1 MDIEKRCEILIFD
14 DESQYIQGGSNLAG
28 GSGSDSGGR
37 NIPSA
42 ADRRAHH
49 NALERK
55 RRDHIKDSFSSLRD
69 SVPSLHG
76 EKASRAQILK
86 KAAEYIQF
94 MRKKNTNIATDI
106 EEIKKQNKMLEE
118 QTNIVHQRQQQIG
131 RQITTTP
138 TIQPLTTQQ
147 AQLLINGN
155 NQSATTG
162 TIRSI
167 VKNGSNT
174 IIVQNPQIK
183 STTTSSSSNGGPHVI
198 HVSSNQNNTAT
209 ATPIIISTTSLANSG
224 SSGGGGSIIGNGTY
238 AVLNTKNS
246 YGNTSGQTLS
256 LASSTTAAATH
267 QNGGGGGTAYR
278 TVVVQPANIGHT
290 LTATQQQQSS
300 LSGGGTTT
308 PNIHIVSTIPSTYS
322 GNRIVG
328 GTTTN
333 STGTTKRFK
342 ISTTTTTT
350 PSSSSANSIIEINN
364 NNNKNNTSSLS
375 NNVQSGNSN
384 SGGGGDSKLGST
396 ILQRPDIKDLDVE
409 TFGHSTTSST
419 NKRNA
424 SRLLKLKAAC
434 QKPTELDVCLDDKGK
449 MKNANGPGAS
459 DLNDDERGKGFDSKK
474 QSKVMDKKSGSIN
487 SKNDEVFE
495 SLPEVNVK
503 QKNKLDNGNN
513 GNKKSESGSTSTSP
527 AIIPTSISL
536 VKELDR
542 KRSLADNNPS
552 IMIGDPFVTGR
563 SNLSGFDTRKLKN
576 DKFSSSK
583 VIFINTENVDVP
595 SLLLTSNPSSKYE
608 KIRSA
613 NSSTTAIQHSTFIS
627 ALSKDSNP
635 SVSDK
640 S

>member
-1 MDIEKRCEILIFD
+1 MSKSLNENNNMMKSKVKKRTADLSTLSTNCINNCN
-14 DESQYIQGGSNLAG
+14 SNNNNNNNNNG
-28 GSGSDSGGR
+28 
-37 NIPSA
+37 
-42 ADRRAHH
+42 
-49 NALERK
+49 
-55 RRDHIKDSFSSLRD
+55 
-69 SVPSLHG
+69 
-76 EKASRAQILK
+76 
-86 KAAEYIQF
+86 
-94 MRKKNTNIATDI
+94 
-106 EEIKKQNKMLEE
+106 KMK
-118 QTNIVHQRQQQIG
+118 VK
-131 RQITTTP
+131 TTT
-138 TIQPLTTQQ
+138 
-147 AQLLINGN
+147 G
-155 NQSATTG
+155 
-162 TIRSI
+162 
-167 VKNGSNT
+167 
-174 IIVQNPQIK
+174 
-183 STTTSSSSNGGPHVI
+183 
-198 HVSSNQNNTAT
+198 TAT
-209 ATPIIISTTSLANSG
+209 ATG
-224 SSGGGGSIIGNGTY
+224 SSASPSALGFEEDFIMSI
-238 AVLNTKNS
+238 
-246 YGNTSGQTLS
+246 
-256 LASSTTAAATH
+256 
-267 QNGGGGGTAYR
+267 
-278 TVVVQPANIGHT
+278 
-290 LTATQQQQSS
+290 
-300 LSGGGTTT
+300 
-308 PNIHIVSTIPSTYS
+308 
-322 GNRIVG
+322 
-328 GTTTN
+328 
-333 STGTTKRFK
+333 
-342 ISTTTTTT
+342 
-350 PSSSSANSIIEINN
+350 
-364 NNNKNNTSSLS
+364 
-375 NNVQSGNSN
+375 
-384 SGGGGDSKLGST
+384 DSKLGST

-527 AIIPTSISL
+527 AISSCDNENHCTLLDDLKKQKPHHHHHHHKHHNDKDKPQVDTRLTPSIAKFINVPNESEMLDKKRLNSATKSDNNNADNQQSSSSSASSAFLSDKSSCAQNCDSLRKDLGIHSAGSSASGGSSNSTRKSELFRKKVPTSISL

-583 VIFINTENVDVP
+583 VIFINTENVDGSSLSSVMNAGGGGGGGGGSCKKFSPKTSIIKITPPTTPPNITINVNNDTDMKKKSEKEEKITVNGGGGGGGLKKKSQSISTSTSISSCTSSSAAISKSSSQSGRRQPITEKPNSMDSFRKKIKAKINEKVQKPSSHHQTTKQQQPHSKIPPNIVP